1 MPTSFVDVR
10 YAVGINV
17 IRLEKFAIFRHNRW
31 ESVATAHATEHREKL
46 YSSSC
51 ATCEIAISIR
61 MAKMKAEEILIEH
74 KCSFMPNQCSIVF
87 SVLTVNEYEFK
98 F

>member
-1 MPTSFVDVR
+1 
-10 YAVGINV
+10 
-17 IRLEKFAIFRHNRW
+17 
-31 ESVATAHATEHREKL
+31 
-46 YSSSC
+46 
-51 ATCEIAISIR
+51 

-98 F
+98 FYFDSSAIFSLTVPLLGSCISTALINDDDNEDKEQRSK